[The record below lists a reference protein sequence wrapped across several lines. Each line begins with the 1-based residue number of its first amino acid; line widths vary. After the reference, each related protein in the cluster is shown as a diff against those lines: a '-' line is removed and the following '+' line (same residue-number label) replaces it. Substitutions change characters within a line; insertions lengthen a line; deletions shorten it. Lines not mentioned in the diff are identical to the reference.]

1 MEMCRHHEMLRHYTD
16 LLRASIYRYGMSS
29 WIPLADCLSETVDA
43 FSGVSKSAEPLR
55 GAIERMRRATGP
67 VRSQSYLAT
76 VAHAMLS
83 VGQPDDA
90 ARTLDSVF
98 DRGAHRWILP
108 ELLRLRA
115 TIGSSF
121 DHQDQTESLLRQS
134 ICVADEV
141 GLPSWKLRSAFDLAL
156 LLKRRGQVGEARQ
169 ALASAYAAFND
180 GFETGDLRRARDLLA
195 AL

>member
-1 MEMCRHHEMLRHYTD
+1 
-16 LLRASIYRYGMSS
+16 
-29 WIPLADCLSETVDA
+29 
-43 FSGVSKSAEPLR
+43 
-55 GAIERMRRATGP
+55 
-67 VRSQSYLAT
+67 
-76 VAHAMLS
+76 
-83 VGQPDDA
+83 
-90 ARTLDSVF
+90 
-98 DRGAHRWILP
+98 
-108 ELLRLRA
+108 LRA

-169 ALASAYAAFND
+169 VLASAYAAFNEE
-180 GFETGDLRRARDLLA
+180 FETGDLCRARDLLA